1 MGGVWVNKEL
11 NTFFMK
17 LSSVAEMVF
26 KKIRLVG
33 VSDQG
38 FQQAV
43 EEALLQAPRP

>member
-11 NTFFMK
+11 NTFFPK
-17 LSSVAEMVF
+17 LSNVAEMVF